1 MAGNNDTKLEKPPIW
16 TPEAQARLQ
25 EVPEGLMRELTRQR
39 VEKLARQ
46 RGESTVTLDLLQE
59 KYRQWRDGSAQATNE
74 MTWTNEAEER
84 MARVPAF
91 VRGMVVKAV
100 EAYAEQH
107 GLAQITLSTVDE
119 AKGFWGKANQFHHP

>member
-119 AKGFWGKANQFHHP
+119 AKGSWGKANQFHHP

>member
-1 MAGNNDTKLEKPPIW
+1 MDNDTNLEEPFIW

-46 RGESTVTLDLLQE
+46 RGESTVTLDLLEE
-59 KYRQWRDGSAQATNE
+59 KYRQWGDGSAHATSE
-74 MTWTNEAEER
+74 MTWTDEAGQR
-84 MARVPAF
+84 MARIPAF

-119 AKGFWGKANQFHHP
+119 AKGFWGKTSHFHHP

>member
-1 MAGNNDTKLEKPPIW
+1 MAEDNDTKLEEPLNW

-25 EVPEGLMRELTRQR
+25 EVPEGAMRELTRQR
-39 VEKLARQ
+39 VEKLTRQ

-59 KYRQWRDGSAQATNE
+59 KYRQWWEGSAQATSE
-74 MTWTNEAEER
+74 MTWTHEAEER
-84 MARVPAF
+84 MARIPAF

-119 AKGFWGKANQFHHP
+119 AKGFWGKTSHFHHP